1 VWCVVVGVVRKE
13 AVQGLCLRFRG
24 VMWVPCAQGGT
35 APSRRDT
42 LHVLHLLLHLIAADR
57 QNRRADTHVGDGG
70 WAVLRENGINVGG
83 ILEEVRPRRG
93 TGGVARRGGGRSQK
107 AEIEGGWAAQ
117 QRPSKW
123 QRQARTLRAAL
134 GVAGAWRGG
143 QCSGLSPV
151 VAFPVSA

>member
-1 VWCVVVGVVRKE
+1 MSVWCVVVGVVRKE

-70 WAVLRENGINVGG
+70 WAVLRENGINVRG
-83 ILEEVRPRRG
+83 ILEEVRSRD
-93 TGGVARRGGGRSQK
+93 
-107 AEIEGGWAAQ
+107 
-117 QRPSKW
+117 
-123 QRQARTLRAAL
+123 
-134 GVAGAWRGG
+134 WRGCTAG
-143 QCSGLSPV
+143 RRAKPKSGD
-151 VAFPVSA
+151 